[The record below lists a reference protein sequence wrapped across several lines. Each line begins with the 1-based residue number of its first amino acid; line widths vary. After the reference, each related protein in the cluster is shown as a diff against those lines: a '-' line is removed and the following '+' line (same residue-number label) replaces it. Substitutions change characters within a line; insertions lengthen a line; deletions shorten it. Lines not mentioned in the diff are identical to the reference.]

1 MLSTKAKFA
10 GFVVALALS
19 AAVNAANVHVFLLVG
34 QSNMVGRDPTPFSF
48 SVNPRIL
55 NFSDGRAGSPLNQIE
70 VANDPLRHDKV
81 GPTYG
86 TNMGRPFAHTLL
98 PTLPES
104 DKILLVNRAWGGTP
118 IYEWNKIHGPT
129 GYVVNS
135 GYNLP
140 VNPYNTAINDYKAA
154 LEAVKQTGDTPIK
167 AGIIWLQGESDA
179 DFLTSPEMFRAATYD
194 VLTSMRQDLGE
205 PKMKVL
211 VLEFYQ
217 SYAGRAGKLIR
228 DQLPLA
234 AKDLGAGFVNSD
246 GATVRPDGVHLT
258 TASHEKMGIRA
269 AEVFKALK

>member
-1 MLSTKAKFA
+1 MVSKMKFA
-10 GFVVALALS
+10 GLI
-19 AAVNAANVHVFLLVG
+19 AATFLTAAANAANVHVFLLAG

-48 SVNPRIL
+48 SVNPRIM
-55 NFSDGRAGSPLNQIE
+55 NFTDGRSGTPLNQIE
-70 VANDPLRHDKV
+70 VANDPLRHDKI

-86 TNMGRPFAHTLL
+86 TSMGRPFANTLL
-98 PTLPES
+98 PTLPEG

-154 LEAVKQTGDTPIK
+154 LEAVKQAGDTPIK

-211 VLEFYQ
+211 VLEFFQ
-217 SYAGRAGKLIR
+217 GYAGRAGKLIR

-246 GATVRPDGVHLT
+246 GAAVRPDGVHLT

-269 AEVFKALK
+269 AEVFKSLK

>member
-1 MLSTKAKFA
+1 MSHEKKTHQEENLQAIEGALTKSEQFIEKYQKLLIY
-10 GFVVALALS
+10 GFSAIVVIIGLFFGYKKLIAEPREEKALAQMAS
-19 AAVNAANVHVFLLVG
+19 AQNYFEQGN
-34 QSNMVGRDPTPFSF
+34 
-48 SVNPRIL
+48 
-55 NFSDGRAGSPLNQIE
+55 
-70 VANDPLRHDKV
+70 
-81 GPTYG
+81 
-86 TNMGRPFAHTLL
+86 
-98 PTLPES
+98 
-104 DKILLVNRAWGGTP
+104 
-118 IYEWNKIHGPT
+118 
-129 GYVVNS
+129 
-135 GYNLP
+135 
-140 VNPYNTAINDYKAA
+140 YKAA
-154 LEAVKQTGDTPIK
+154 LEAVTQTGDTPIK